1 MEKDGGGERKR
12 GWYLGTDVLIEMETS
27 K

>member
-1 MEKDGGGERKR
+1 MEKDGGGKRKR